1 MSGTKV
7 LTGEGLFVIL
17 VVGDETCEGRIGS
30 LLRNNEEDPTPLQKK
45 LEAIARDI
53 GKFGLYSGALIFIVL
68 MIRFAI
74 ERIINNNF
82 KGEHVIT
89 ILESFMIG
97 VVVIVVAIPEGLPLA
112 VTISLAFSV
121 KRMLK
126 DQNLVRRL

>member
-1 MSGTKV
+1 
-7 LTGEGLFVIL
+7 
-17 VVGDETCEGRIGS
+17 
-30 LLRNNEEDPTPLQKK
+30 

-53 GKFGLYSGALIFIVL
+53 GKFGLYSGALIFVVL

-82 KGEHVIT
+82 KSEHVIT